1 MASNFRIKIFPWI
14 LKSDCLANLFVHLQ
28 LNVPIRTSMAHQ
40 PSNFQSNAWLFLKY
54 WGPVFFYCSIIVF
67 LSSQS
72 YPSQHL
78 PSFLYSMS
86 DKLLHGLEYG
96 VLGILLYRAFHRTN
110 RPLRSISL
118 AIICAVGFGM
128 SDEIHQWFVPN
139 RQIDIWDLLADTL
152 GASIFIGLWVFL
164 TKKIRMYIKEQKP
177 KSLDK
182 IRSL

>member
-1 MASNFRIKIFPWI
+1 
-14 LKSDCLANLFVHLQ
+14 
-28 LNVPIRTSMAHQ
+28 MAHQ
-40 PSNFQSNAWLFLKY
+40 PSHSQSKTWLFMKY
-54 WGPVFFYCSIIVF
+54 WGPVLFYCSMIVY

-96 VLGILLYRAFHRTN
+96 VLGILLYRAFHQTTRT
-110 RPLRSISL
+110 LASMSL
-118 AIICAVGFGM
+118 AILCAVGFGI

-152 GASIFIGLWVFL
+152 GAVIFIVSWVFL
-164 TKKIRMYIKEQKP
+164 TKKYRAYQMIKG
-177 KSLDK
+177 
-182 IRSL
+182 